1 MRVYEFNYRG
11 VPLVTK
17 YVVSEV
23 MRAAHLGY
31 AFTSFDLGRSFVK
44 VEVRNNALV
53 LGGYE
58 YDLSML
64 SKYVDDETSVYGLI
78 NGKVIKIAFY
88 ADGKYYKLRLVNPY
102 TAPTLEINGVH
113 MHRIKGITPWEDAKQ
128 KVKKATVR
136 KGMKVL
142 DIGTGLGYTA
152 IHSLR
157 YGASEVITV
166 EKDINVL
173 KIAELNPWS
182 KDLENPSIKII
193 LGNAFDVI
201 KKFND
206 EEFDR
211 IIHDPPRIHLAGE
224 LYSFEFYKELYR
236 VLKKNGILYHYTGAP
251 GIVHGH
257 DVAHG
262 ISKRLIAAGFQV
274 FKYEELLG
282 LICKKY

>member
-1 MRVYEFNYRG
+1 MRV
-11 VPLVTK
+11 
-17 YVVSEV
+17 
-23 MRAAHLGY
+23 
-31 AFTSFDLGRSFVK
+31 
-44 VEVRNNALV
+44 
-53 LGGYE
+53 
-58 YDLSML
+58 
-64 SKYVDDETSVYGLI
+64 
-78 NGKVIKIAFY
+78 GK
-88 ADGKYYKLRLVNPY
+88 R
-102 TAPTLEINGVH
+102 
-113 MHRIKGITPWEDAKQ
+113 
-128 KVKKATVR
+128 
-136 KGMKVL
+136 
-142 DIGTGLGYTA
+142 LGYTA

-157 YGASEVITV
+157 YGALEVITV

-193 LGNAFDVI
+193 LGNAFEVI

-211 IIHDPPRIHLAGE
+211 VIHDPPRIHLAGE

-236 VLKKNGILYHYTGAP
+236 VLKKNGILYHYTGVP